1 MVGKGGVM
9 RTVQLLYQKA
19 TGKRSAEGSGSG
31 RSRMKSRGSR
41 RGGRRRGRG
50 SRAPSP
56 SPSVHESEEEEE
68 EEVRGQDASEEPQ
81 QQEASEEEHEA
92 SEDGDGGGGR
102 RRGGGG
108 GGGRTTRRTGRRTV
122 RLGTCRRCGSAVLH
136 DSHRDRSLLRDA
148 RWGWETIV
156 PGDHKRLPAGILGL
170 LCKAHFPGMVPLR
183 DGGEEPALTWA
194 HYKRVPDVPDED
206 GRDFRTVADRVVGE
220 LWDFF
225 RVEPEYRDRAVRWAC
240 DACPKL
246 VTDMHHE
253 ARVQAVRSYYAKFLG
268 TKIDKKQARTIWPS
282 EEEYRKVIPWWCA
295 AHKPCWDYFVA
306 RWCDPEWQKQHEAC
320 RERRLKMP
328 GPAHHQ
334 GNRTLDDYAASWSQ
348 AHDGREC
355 PPLMAWAL
363 AHKGKASSSTVDYNP
378 EDGPEAY
385 SNPTVHA
392 RLRQY
397 TEMAR
402 EKHGPEWNPST
413 KDLDGEIIMRL
424 GEGKKH
430 GRYWIGDS
438 TLDTASTPTLSEIR
452 ARSSSSTPPIRP
464 RPSAAQLQFE
474 QSQTQLREEMEAK
487 LQEQEKRHR
496 AEMQRQ
502 QEEMQERDARM
513 QVEMQRQ
520 MQMMLHQWHNNGML
534 PPPLPLPPI
543 GTPSPTQGTPNISA
557 GSNNQPVS
565 PPAAWSPFP
574 PYPRPPPI

>member
-1 MVGKGGVM
+1 
-9 RTVQLLYQKA
+9 LLLHHTRCA
-19 TGKRSAEGSGSG
+19 ALLPAPPPPAPPPPRPRHPRAAFSPAAPPPA
-31 RSRMKSRGSR
+31 
-41 RGGRRRGRG
+41 RRRLPRAPASRAAPPPAAAAFAGAPGHPPPATPRPPRLPRPPAPSPAPPAALPG
-50 SRAPSP
+50 GPGHPPPAPELPSPSAPARAPSP
-56 SPSVHESEEEEE
+56 SSPAPGVAI
-68 EEVRGQDASEEPQ
+68 Q
-81 QQEASEEEHEA
+81 
-92 SEDGDGGGGR
+92 R
-102 RRGGGG
+102 R
-108 GGGRTTRRTGRRTV
+108 
-122 RLGTCRRCGSAVLH
+122 
-136 DSHRDRSLLRDA
+136 
-148 RWGWETIV
+148 GWETIV

-206 GRDFRTVADRVVGE
+206 ERDFRTVADRVVGE

-225 RVEPEYRDRAVRWAC
+225 RVEPEYRDRAVRWAY

-268 TKIDKKQARTIWPS
+268 MKIDKKQARTIWPS
-282 EEEYRKVIPWWCA
+282 EEEYGKVIPWWCA
-295 AHKPCWDYFVA
+295 THKPCWDYFVA
-306 RWCDPEWQKQHEAC
+306 RWCNPEWQKQHEAC

-334 GNRTLDDYAASWSQ
+334 GNRSLDDYAASWSQ

-385 SNPTVHA
+385 SNPTVHTH
-392 RLRQY
+392 LRRY

-413 KDLDGEIIMRL
+413 EDLDGEIIMRL
-424 GEGKKH
+424 GGGKKH

-502 QEEMQERDARM
+502 QEEMQREMQERDARM
-513 QVEMQRQ
+513 QAEMQHQ
-520 MQMMLHQWHNNGML
+520 MQLMLQQWHNNGML

-574 PYPRPPPI
+574 PYPRPPPM

>member
-1 MVGKGGVM
+1 KVWERGPARLPPRPIPFERRPLVRPK
-9 RTVQLLYQKA
+9 
-19 TGKRSAEGSGSG
+19 GKR
-31 RSRMKSRGSR
+31 
-41 RGGRRRGRG
+41 
-50 SRAPSP
+50 
-56 SPSVHESEEEEE
+56 
-68 EEVRGQDASEEPQ
+68 
-81 QQEASEEEHEA
+81 
-92 SEDGDGGGGR
+92 
-102 RRGGGG
+102 
-108 GGGRTTRRTGRRTV
+108 
-122 RLGTCRRCGSAVLH
+122 
-136 DSHRDRSLLRDA
+136 
-148 RWGWETIV
+148 GWETIV

-225 RVEPEYRDRAVRWAC
+225 RVEPEYRDRAVRWAY

-253 ARVQAVRSYYAKFLG
+253 ARVQAVRSYYAKYLG

-282 EEEYRKVIPWWCA
+282 EEEYGKVIPWWCA
-295 AHKPCWDYFVA
+295 THKPCWDYFVA

-348 AHDGREC
+348 AHHGREC

-385 SNPTVHA
+385 SNPTVHS
-392 RLRQY
+392 RLQQY

-413 KDLDGEIIMRL
+413 EDLDGEIIMRI
-424 GEGKKH
+424 GGGKKH

-487 LQEQEKRHR
+487 LQEQEERHR

-502 QEEMQERDARM
+502 QAEMQREMQERDARM
-513 QVEMQRQ
+513 HAEMQRQ
-520 MQMMLHQWHNNGML
+520 MQMMFQQWHNNGMV
-534 PPPLPLPPI
+534 PPPLLPLPPI
-543 GTPSPTQGTPNISA
+543 GTPSPTIGTPNISA
-557 GSNNQPVS
+557 ASNNQPVS
-565 PPAAWSPFP
+565 PPAACSPFP
-574 PYPRPPPI
+574 PYPPPPPM